1 MLILATA
8 AASEEISR
16 SVHLTAFGSFAL
28 AGFLVVITAGLWL
41 FAPTKSRLGAG
52 VALAGSLLGAVAVFY
67 AAYMHHIDFVPVAS
81 DGTPASAPLWMALLV
96 PCVPFFAHTI
106 LLVAHRRRASTSQT

>member
-1 MLILATA
+1 MLTLATA
-8 AASEEISR
+8 AVSEEISR

-67 AAYMHHIDFVPVAS
+67 AAFMHRIDFVPVAS

-106 LLVAHRRRASTSQT
+106 LLVAHHRRASTSQT